1 MAEETVTVAATPEV
15 SIPFKFKLV
24 AEGENMVTVLP
35 CTCPACILAN
45 ILREQATEEVED
57 EEIGD
62 EDYEFEFELETQI
75 SENTGSRLDFAD
87 DFEDSLQSDPRT
99 RRPARNQGGR
109 SAKPKPKPH
118 ERIHHRDLKRK
129 NEEQAA
135 RAERASLPV
144 AVFGTQRSDF
154 ATPVSASTSWSQ
166 SQSRLGLPFN
176 RADATANQQR
186 RNDPLQD
193 AARAHGAPLLS
204 AAALGLDEATYQ
216 TLINLQFRE
225 INPNDY
231 ATLSVLDES
240 VAPKSLDRRKLNL
253 FPTKRVVQGPS
264 GLQVVDTSGNV
275 GLLCSENCIV
285 CMDSFEVDDE
295 LRHLSCGH
303 SFHRE
308 CIDEWFERST
318 KCPTDNV
325 EIQ

>member
-135 RAERASLPV
+135 RAKRTRSSV
-144 AVFGTQRSDF
+144 AMFGTQRSDSMLLLF
-154 ATPVSASTSWSQ
+154 LHRPLGHTANLFLAFLSTARTSLPISSAATTC
-166 SQSRLGLPFN
+166 LGLVWML
-176 RADATANQQR
+176 RG
-186 RNDPLQD
+186 
-193 AARAHGAPLLS
+193 HLLS
-204 AAALGLDEATYQ
+204 ATLGLNETTYQ
-216 TLINLQFRE
+216 ILVSLQFCE
-225 INPNDY
+225 ISPNEY
-231 ATLSVLDES
+231 ATLSVLD
-240 VAPKSLDRRKLNL
+240 K
-253 FPTKRVVQGPS
+253 
-264 GLQVVDTSGNV
+264 
-275 GLLCSENCIV
+275 
-285 CMDSFEVDDE
+285 
-295 LRHLSCGH
+295 
-303 SFHRE
+303 
-308 CIDEWFERST
+308 
-318 KCPTDNV
+318 
-325 EIQ
+325 

>member
-135 RAERASLPV
+135 RAKRTRSSVAMFAAQQRPASGWCGCYEGTCCLLRLVSTRPRIRFLSAYSSARSVPTNMQPSASWTSEPVAPKALDDEYRHHLSRGHSLPPRMVATEHCLSLAQKRASLWNRTGV
-144 AVFGTQRSDF
+144 LVFS
-154 ATPVSASTSWSQ
+154 SI
-166 SQSRLGLPFN
+166 LC
-176 RADATANQQR
+176 
-186 RNDPLQD
+186 
-193 AARAHGAPLLS
+193 
-204 AAALGLDEATYQ
+204 
-216 TLINLQFRE
+216 
-225 INPNDY
+225 
-231 ATLSVLDES
+231 
-240 VAPKSLDRRKLNL
+240 
-253 FPTKRVVQGPS
+253 
-264 GLQVVDTSGNV
+264 
-275 GLLCSENCIV
+275 LLC
-285 CMDSFEVDDE
+285 
-295 LRHLSCGH
+295 L
-303 SFHRE
+303 
-308 CIDEWFERST
+308 
-318 KCPTDNV
+318 
-325 EIQ
+325 